1 MENYFNYFTEIE
13 EHFQK
18 CRGKIQPLSPLDW
31 SLIES
36 LQEVGIPLKIVLRGM
51 DKAFERYSK
60 RTGKIR
66 KINSLSY
73 CTQMIL
79 TEYEKQKENNQ
90 GKMKISNP
98 TESTELADRKNMI
111 NLLVKARQDLS
122 ALRVDSKY
130 SKEIS
135 FTKVVKEVI
144 TSIDS
149 IVLEMTNACSVDY
162 EGLELRL
169 SSLEDRIVATIFSL
183 MSEKTVL
190 EMKKEIFQEINLHKR
205 ALNPEYIA
213 LLEKKM
219 RYKRILESFCIPRLS
234 LFYLPMN

>member
-36 LQEVGIPLKIVLRGM
+36 LQEVGVPLKIVLRGIDM
-51 DKAFERYSK
+51 AFERHSK
-60 RTGKIR
+60 HKAKTR

-73 CTQMIL
+73 CTQTIIAVH
-79 TEYEKQKENNQ
+79 EKQKLNDQ
-90 GKMKISNP
+90 GKMEVPKLI
-98 TESTELADRKNMI
+98 ESTELTDRQSLSD
-111 NLLVKARQDLS
+111 LLAKAIQDLAILVS
-122 ALRVDSKY
+122 DPKY
-130 SKEIS
+130 SKENRFI
-135 FTKVVKEVI
+135 KVLKEVI

-149 IVLEMTNACSVDY
+149 IILEVKNASLINY
-162 EGLELRL
+162 EELELRL
-169 SSLEDRIVATIFSL
+169 STLEDRIMANIFSL
-183 MSEKTVL
+183 ISEKTAFEL
-190 EMKKEIFQEINLHKR
+190 KKEISQEINLHKR

-213 LLEKKM
+213 MLENKMMQKKL
-219 RYKRILESFCIPRLS
+219 LESFRIPRLS

>member
-130 SKEIS
+130 FKEIS
-135 FTKVVKEVI
+135 FYLCHHGNI
-144 TSIDS
+144 TFEPLQC
-149 IVLEMTNACSVDY
+149 V
-162 EGLELRL
+162 
-169 SSLEDRIVATIFSL
+169 
-183 MSEKTVL
+183 
-190 EMKKEIFQEINLHKR
+190 
-205 ALNPEYIA
+205 
-213 LLEKKM
+213 
-219 RYKRILESFCIPRLS
+219 
-234 LFYLPMN
+234 

>member
-1 MENYFNYFTEIE
+1 MDNYFNYFTEIE

-51 DKAFERYSK
+51 DKAFEKYSK
-60 RTGKIR
+60 RTGRIR

-73 CTQMIL
+73 CTQMIF
-79 TEYEKQKENNQ
+79 TEHEKQKENNQ
-90 GKMKISNP
+90 GKMKISNS

-111 NLLVKARQDLS
+111 NLLVKARQDLF
-122 ALRVDSKY
+122 ALRVDSNY

-135 FTKVVKEVI
+135 FTKVLKEVI

-149 IVLEMTNACSVDY
+149 IVLEVTNACSVDY
-162 EGLELRL
+162 EELEFRL

-183 MSEKTVL
+183 MSEKAVL
-190 EMKKEIFQEINLHKR
+190 EIKKEIFREIDLHKR

-213 LLEKKM
+213 VLEKKM
-219 RYKRILESFCIPRLS
+219 RYKRILESFRVPRLS